1 MPDFGFIIAMVTVA
15 ILFGLAIWSLNL
27 FVWPSSGFLTG
38 TLVITAVLVLLDL
51 GVFSASPERSLFLLN
66 CTLYA
71 EGLMIPLWLFCSLT
85 FARKPGQWYLSGI
98 FIRSALLLSFL
109 VVLLPFWFP
118 LTTFYYSPDFLNERV
133 LFLTSTGFLYYVVIM
148 FYLVLA
154 LIQFETTLTNASP
167 QALSSIKFHLIALS
181 LILAVQ
187 IFYYSQAI
195 LYRTINMGYGQ
206 LRAFMF
212 LIAALMMSYANIK
225 RDNDIKITISRQMAL
240 KSVVLFSV
248 GIYLVVLG
256 VMGEGL
262 KYCSGNFSRSFGVS
276 LAFLLGT
283 GLLLL
288 LLSDRVRREVK
299 VVLHKNFYQNKHD
312 YRTQWLLLTEKLSS
326 PSWDDLL
333 HSVLEI
339 YTLTFGISGATLF
352 LYEENRGAYLVSA
365 TYQMKMKNEI
375 ILPENSLVQFM
386 QKQGWVFF
394 IRDQVKEVIEENRQL
409 FDEHQISFI
418 VPLPDTY
425 RLEGFIVLGKMV
437 KPDEAYIYEDFDL
450 MKTFARQAVQAIRQ
464 QRLSRALLQTREE
477 AAVGNVATFVMHDLK
492 NQLTA
497 LSLISENA
505 PRLIT
510 NPDFQKDLL
519 VSLQGTVHKMQ
530 GLIGNL
536 KTLDK
541 QKLLYLENADLL
553 DILTECSVQLCG
565 ANIIISGEHEFVH
578 VDRAEIQKVVMN
590 LLVNAIEASEP
601 GMPVNA
607 EVGTVDEF
615 AYLKV
620 KDTGSGMSP
629 QFVESELFVPFH
641 STKASGLGIGLF
653 QCRQIIQAHN
663 GKIEVE
669 TAQGKGST
677 FTVWL
682 PYTQELA

>member
-1 MPDFGFIIAMVTVA
+1 
-15 ILFGLAIWSLNL
+15 
-27 FVWPSSGFLTG
+27 
-38 TLVITAVLVLLDL
+38 
-51 GVFSASPERSLFLLN
+51 
-66 CTLYA
+66 
-71 EGLMIPLWLFCSLT
+71 
-85 FARKPGQWYLSGI
+85 
-98 FIRSALLLSFL
+98 
-109 VVLLPFWFP
+109 
-118 LTTFYYSPDFLNERV
+118 
-133 LFLTSTGFLYYVVIM
+133 M

-375 ILPENSLVQFM
+375 ILPENSLVQLM

-553 DILTECSVQLCG
+553 DILTECSVQLSG